1 MCLSIKLS
9 DREIETLGELRQ
21 IAEPVLT
28 ADAPYMHH
36 PDDDNCLCWVDIPA
50 TLKGWTLD
58 FPDHGMFVTAT
69 APAPSGDQHQEPP
82 RAAERT

>member
-1 MCLSIKLS
+1 MCISINLS
-9 DREIETLGELRQ
+9 DGREIETLGELRR
-21 IAEPVLT
+21 IAERVIFT
-28 ADAPYMHH
+28 DDAPYQHH

-69 APAPSGDQHQEPP
+69 IPAPSGDQE
-82 RAAERT
+82 